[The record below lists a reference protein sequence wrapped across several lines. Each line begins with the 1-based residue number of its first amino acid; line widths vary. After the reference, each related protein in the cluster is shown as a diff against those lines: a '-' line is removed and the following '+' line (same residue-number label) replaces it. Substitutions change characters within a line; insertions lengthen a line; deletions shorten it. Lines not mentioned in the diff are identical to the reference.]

1 MTYQFT
7 ETVRVALADVIER
20 PVTELKDD
28 MLLDRD
34 FDLDS
39 VMFVHF
45 LLSLEDSIE
54 GLQFNPEDLA
64 EASFNEVG
72 KLLAHLEQ
80 FAQTT
85 EGQVDESEFAPA

>member
-1 MTYQFT
+1 MTYHFT
-7 ETVRVALADVIER
+7 ETVRLALADVIER
-20 PVTELKDD
+20 PVTDLKDD

-45 LLSLEDSIE
+45 LLSLEDSIP

-72 KLLAHLEQ
+72 KLLGHLEQ
-80 FAQTT
+80 FNPSA
-85 EGQVDESEFAPA
+85 EGQDNDVDAVTA